1 MAQLYYLAERQ
12 VNRLRAPGRRDSG
25 IGFAFSA
32 T

>member
-12 VNRLRAPGRRDSG
+12 VNRLRVLGRRDGG